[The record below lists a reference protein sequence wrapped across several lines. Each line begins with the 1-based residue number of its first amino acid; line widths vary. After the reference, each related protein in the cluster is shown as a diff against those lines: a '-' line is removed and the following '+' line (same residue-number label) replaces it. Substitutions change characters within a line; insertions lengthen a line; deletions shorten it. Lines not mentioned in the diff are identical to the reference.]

1 MQRTRNRER
10 NAEVMKAHGQRK
22 HSAVRDMGETE
33 EKKEQEETEET
44 EERGVGRAAI

>member
-22 HSAVRDMGETE
+22 HGAVRDTGETE
-33 EKKEQEETEET
+33 E
-44 EERGVGRAAI
+44 EERAGGDGGERSRESSHLI